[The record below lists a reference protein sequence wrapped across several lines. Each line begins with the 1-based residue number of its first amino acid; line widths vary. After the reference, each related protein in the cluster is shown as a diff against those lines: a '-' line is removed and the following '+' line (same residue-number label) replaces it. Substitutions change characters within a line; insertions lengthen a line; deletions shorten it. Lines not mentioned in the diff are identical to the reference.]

1 MKKAGQTVVKPYIY
15 CIHFISKYT
24 TYIIP
29 TTKMKFLSHCVIQYR
44 GRLILSFTKIYTYE
58 ILPISLNI
66 SKKKFRIIWQ
76 KIYIIRKLELPIL
89 KHKIPKNIFQTYFE
103 QICKVQTKLTKL
115 NWSSILFII

>member
-1 MKKAGQTVVKPYIY
+1 MYIQKIKKAGQTVVKPYIY

-44 GRLILSFTKIYTYE
+44 GPLILSFTKIYTYE

-66 SKKKFRIIWQ
+66 SKKN
-76 KIYIIRKLELPIL
+76 LESYG
-89 KHKIPKNIFQTYFE
+89 KK
-103 QICKVQTKLTKL
+103 
-115 NWSSILFII
+115 SILLGN